1 MNSASAETKEQA
13 EALGM
18 ETCNKATQTSC
29 KTFYTGCSY
38 PVRFQ

>member
-18 ETCNKATQTSC
+18 ETCKKDTQATC
-29 KTFYTGCSY
+29 KTFYAGCSY